1 VQEPLPPATSPDTT
15 TPSMDPERAAALRRQ
30 MIGLATSIIDRALAD
45 VAAAPSTAS
54 VSERL
59 LLAALR
65 PQLPKLRLVLLSKL
79 SEANPAG
86 IEAVLGAVATAI
98 ESILYYAPGDP
109 LPRRRFD
116 FTPDG
121 SIILVD
127 DV

>member
-1 VQEPLPPATSPDTT
+1 
-15 TPSMDPERAAALRRQ
+15 